1 MLMKTKNGATNIF
14 TYNELSSNGRIAENS
29 QWVCINGKNVGRIAE
44 VRNEPLR
51 DLYWL
56 DIDDFVEYSDG
67 DLFVYKQN

>member
-1 MLMKTKNGATNIF
+1 MKTKNGATNIF
-14 TYNELSSNGRIAENS
+14 TYNELCRDGRIAENS
-29 QWVCINGKNVGRIAE
+29 KWVCINGKNAGRIAE
-44 VRNEPLR
+44 VRNKPLR

>member
-1 MLMKTKNGATNIF
+1 MKTKNGTTKIF
-14 TYNELSSNGRIAENS
+14 TYHELSTDGRIVEKS
-29 QWVCINGKNVGRIAE
+29 QWVCVNGKNAGRIAE

-56 DIDDFVEYSDG
+56 DINDFVKYSDG